1 MNIKVNLF
9 VLHMHVQIGGT
20 TNEPYYR
27 QTTLPDLQKRK
38 PSAYRQKKKYLICYI
53 HHIVNRKIYD
63 CLTLLAIHV
72 PAGRSKYDSLI
83 TLNKLHLPV
92 KGFCSALLL
101 KMRTEWIR
109 NLDLGK

>member
-1 MNIKVNLF
+1 MYKLVEL
-9 VLHMHVQIGGT
+9 QT

-72 PAGRSKYDSLI
+72 PVEVNMI
-83 TLNKLHLPV
+83 H
-92 KGFCSALLL
+92 
-101 KMRTEWIR
+101 
-109 NLDLGK
+109 